1 MRGKQAPAPCRQSTE
16 TALTSSYFPR
26 LSNLPD
32 VDPLIGRQVQLVARL
47 DVEGLVPGV
56 DVPNDAVDP
65 ILARAVLV
73 RDDLLP
79 LGILAVL
86 LLPRLGVSDEEA
98 LIAGEP
104 LDHRRLAVLRRIL
117 LVRGISRFDARQ
129 VADILAQRQ
138 LSVHVQIGEREE
150 A

>member
-47 DVEGLVPGV
+47 DVECLVPGV

-79 LGILAVL
+79 LSVLAIL

-98 LIAGEP
+98 LVAGQAV
-104 LDHRRLAVLRRIL
+104 DHRRLAVLRFVL
-117 LVRGISRFDARQ
+117 LVRGIGVLDARQ
-129 VADILAQRQ
+129 VADIFAQR
-138 LSVHVQIGEREE
+138 
-150 A
+150 